1 MKPHPSKT
9 KIFLFGFIYHSTPLP
24 NSHNEL
30 LSIFK
35 LFDPLNIPLLFWNFQ
50 ASLCY
55 HHTPLPY
62 LSFHTFKPISNVT
75 STANTWAA
83 P

>member
-9 KIFLFGFIYHSTPLP
+9 KIFLFGFIYHSTSLP
-24 NSHNEL
+24 NSHDEL

-35 LFDPLNIPLLFWNFQ
+35 LFDPLNIPLFFGISRHLC
-50 ASLCY
+50 ATTTSLM
-55 HHTPLPY
+55 PY

-83 P
+83 A